1 VTRARTPGRSREAGF
16 SLIELLIVLVFISV
30 GILALAMVQ
39 TVSVKDVGA
48 SGRYSRGLS
57 LARQHMEIT
66 CSGAFTGAVGDSGTS
81 GVYSWWSRVDSTAT
95 LKTVTTTVTWTD
107 RGQTRSVRLMNL
119 LSQR

>member
-1 VTRARTPGRSREAGF
+1 MRVRKSHREAGF
-16 SLIELLIVLVFISV
+16 SLIELLIVLVFVSV
-30 GILALAMVQ
+30 GILALALVQ

-66 CSGAFTGAVGDSGTS
+66 CSGAFTGAVSDSGTS

-107 RGQTRSVRLMNL
+107 RGQTQTVRMMNL
-119 LSQR
+119 LSAR